1 RDTPKYSAISSSSR
15 FSTSCFS
22 AWRAIGLKSPS
33 HSKALISRI
42 ARDTFVGVACSSSI
56 GVPSSCLCSSHN
68 SGGSTPSLFSQS
80 KNSLGLALNHLEIFF
95 PRPNMKAIFL
105 SIPSLPPKFTHNV
118 IHHRVFYNLDAHSS
132 MVVSLESLRRL
143 VMTSETRK
151 R

>member
-1 RDTPKYSAISSSSR
+1 
-15 FSTSCFS
+15 STSCFS

-68 SGGSTPSLFSQS
+68 SGDSTPSLFSQS
-80 KNSLGLALNHLEIFF
+80 KNDLGLTLNHLEIFF

-118 IHHRVFYNLDAHSS
+118 IHHPAEKAIDTRRIHKVDSS
-132 MVVSLESLRRL
+132 AIANGQVRIRIGSACEKMMV
-143 VMTSETRK
+143 
-151 R
+151 

>member
-1 RDTPKYSAISSSSR
+1 MADIVPIAIVHSVRAMLVARYPQYSAISSSSR

-80 KNSLGLALNHLEIFF
+80 KYESHFPLHSLSPTKIYTQCDTSPEPFFSLTCVLHLPYFLASLG
-95 PRPNMKAIFL
+95 
-105 SIPSLPPKFTHNV
+105 
-118 IHHRVFYNLDAHSS
+118 
-132 MVVSLESLRRL
+132 RL
-143 VMTSETRK
+143 VHR
-151 R
+151 